1 MRDLFFY
8 PICALFVGAVIWY
21 ALSFTQEREPIDPS
35 KGFEVSGENLQ
46 YFLVPDQLDFSL
58 TTDSQTGE
66 TVAVLTSNVNIKT
79 APPSAGLCM
88 RLGFELETAFAERE
102 LEMIVRARAGDSSP
116 TTKFQM
122 GYFVIGQKGSGW
134 KEFTPDAG
142 YKDYKI
148 KLKKGA
154 LKGETRGD
162 FAGIWPD
169 LDGKGRTL
177 NVASIIVKPVK
188 VQLNVLR

>member
-8 PICALFVGAVIWY
+8 PICGLFVGAVIWY
-21 ALSFTQEREPIDPS
+21 ALSFAPEREPIDMS
-35 KGFEVSGENLQ
+35 KGFEVSGEDLQ
-46 YFLVPDQLDFSL
+46 YFLVPDQLEFSL
-58 TTDSQTGE
+58 TTDSQTDE
-66 TVAVLTSNVNIKT
+66 TVAVLTSNVNKKT
-79 APPSAGLCM
+79 APPSAGLCL

-102 LEMIVRARAGDSSP
+102 LEMIVRARAGDSAP
-116 TTKFQM
+116 TAKFQM
-122 GYFVIGQKGSGW
+122 GYFVVGQGGSGW
-134 KEFTPDAG
+134 KEFTPG
-142 YKDYKI
+142 PRYKDYKV

-177 NVASIIVKPVK
+177 NVASVTVRPINLPLKNK
-188 VQLNVLR
+188 